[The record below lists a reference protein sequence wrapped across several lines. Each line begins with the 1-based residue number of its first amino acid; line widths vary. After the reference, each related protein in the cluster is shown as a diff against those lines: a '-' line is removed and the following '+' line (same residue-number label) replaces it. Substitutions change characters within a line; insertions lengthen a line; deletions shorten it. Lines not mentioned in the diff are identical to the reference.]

1 MRFPKEVDMVR
12 RFDRIL
18 VLILAGC
25 LSVACDRWSPRPSA
39 KTDGDAGAGAG
50 NAAGGRP
57 VSGRPAGSSADAP
70 GSASRPAP
78 LVLPEGTSL
87 PVTLETSLSSATSKA
102 GDLVVARVSRDVLVG
117 NRVVVPADTEVRGR
131 VTAAVRSGKV
141 KGRARLAVS
150 FDRLVI
156 GGQEQ
161 PVELRP
167 IDITAR
173 PQKKRDG
180 AIIAGGAGAGALI
193 GALADGGHGA
203 GIGALVGAG
212 AGTGAVL
219 LTRGQE
225 VQLPAGGKWTLRV
238 ARDATLG

>member
-1 MRFPKEVDMVR
+1 MV

-18 VLILAGC
+18 VLTLVGF
-25 LSVACDRWSPRPSA
+25 LSAACDRWSPAPASKGGRDAP
-39 KTDGDAGAGAG
+39 AGAPAT
-50 NAAGGRP
+50 AAGKPG
-57 VSGRPAGSSADAP
+57 SGRPSGSPETAEAGP
-70 GSASRPAP
+70 ASRPAP
-78 LVLPEGTSL
+78 LVLPEGASV
-87 PVTLETSLSSATSKA
+87 PVVLETSLSSASNRP
-102 GDLVVARVSRDVLVG
+102 GDLVVARVSRDVVVG
-117 NRVVVPADTEVRGR
+117 NRVVIPADTEVRGR
-131 VTAAVRSGKV
+131 VTSAVRSGKV

-150 FDRLVI
+150 FDRLMI

-161 PVELRP
+161 PVEMHP